1 MKAVM
6 HTWEHSWIWISGCV
20 LCPELDWDAQ
30 HIFLILGNPLGAL
43 QTAEPNFRVLGGPGE
58 ANLSIL
64 LLIPGLFSRCTFLG
78 CSELWQD
85 FNQGRCLWGTA
96 EQHLHLLSDLAWNVF
111 LNNQKRLFLSQCWL
125 HEPEAFWSEW
135 RHGRLCPCK
144 VMHNIYVTVWG
155 VLWKF
160 AV

>member
-1 MKAVM
+1 MEIPGFPLPFRSVKRGKYVRGKNFVQHELLTINKAVM

-64 LLIPGLFSRCTFLG
+64 LLVPRLFSRCTFLE

-85 FNQGRCLWGTA
+85 LSQGRYLWGTA
-96 EQHLHLLSDLAWNVF
+96 EQHLSPSVRFGLKCLS
-111 LNNQKRLFLSQCWL
+111 
-125 HEPEAFWSEW
+125 
-135 RHGRLCPCK
+135 
-144 VMHNIYVTVWG
+144 
-155 VLWKF
+155 
-160 AV
+160 